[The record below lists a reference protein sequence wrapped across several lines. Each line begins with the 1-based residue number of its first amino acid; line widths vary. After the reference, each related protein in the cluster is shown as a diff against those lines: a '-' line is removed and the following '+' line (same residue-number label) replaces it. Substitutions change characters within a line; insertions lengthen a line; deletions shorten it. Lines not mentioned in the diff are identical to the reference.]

1 MPQIYGR
8 YNFRKRPLKQTIP
21 YPFSLSA
28 RTSPKPKRR
37 SPQKRRATSVGLY
50 GFGILAGA
58 APAGPV
64 AMPATAPFFLNLDVK
79 VNVDDKNG
87 HEDEDDL
94 NEPLP
99 RYEDVV
105 APMMPQQAEVVKAE
119 GGSVQGGVADHNPGP
134 GASTVKPLAPED
146 LTVRNRNNVSLFFAL
161 MLRVSYVL

>member
-1 MPQIYGR
+1 M
-8 YNFRKRPLKQTIP
+8 
-21 YPFSLSA
+21 
-28 RTSPKPKRR
+28 
-37 SPQKRRATSVGLY
+37 Y

-64 AMPATAPFFLNLDVK
+64 AMPAPAPFFLN
-79 VNVDDKNG
+79 DKNG

>member
-1 MPQIYGR
+1 M
-8 YNFRKRPLKQTIP
+8 
-21 YPFSLSA
+21 
-28 RTSPKPKRR
+28 
-37 SPQKRRATSVGLY
+37 Y

-64 AMPATAPFFLNLDVK
+64 AMPAPAPFFLNLDVN

-119 GGSVQGGVADHNPGP
+119 GGRVQGGVADHNPGPVGGP

-146 LTVRNRNNVSLFFAL
+146 LTVRNQNNVSLFFAL